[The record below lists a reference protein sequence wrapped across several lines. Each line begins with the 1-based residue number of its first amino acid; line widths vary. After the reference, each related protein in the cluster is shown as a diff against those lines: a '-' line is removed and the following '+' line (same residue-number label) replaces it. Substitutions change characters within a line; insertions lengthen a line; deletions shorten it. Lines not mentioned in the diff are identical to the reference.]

1 MTPVWVRDRP
11 RIADQVLSAASS
23 CGNTTCATSGVMRST
38 RAAAWTF
45 WPVWS
50 KRMPPQGMIVSRP
63 GTLRPSRAVRIGC
76 ASSDRA
82 ESTACAR
89 VSTAVNVS
97 AAGSVMG
104 ALKRRWYRLAIAL
117 AAGLRAAKSWVQTAP
132 WSTPAPAPSAA
143 CRTVCGVNP
152 PPIATD
158 CGCVPVLSAPAVS
171 SDLASPDCEATAIT
185 APGFAWWTWTT
196 ADRASWPE
204 SNAAS
209 VVSSPASLASPSA
222 ELAES
227 LLVASPACT
236 IPIRSAPPPPFFW
249 TYASAASAMSWSVG
263 VTRKYQSSPRSVRKS
278 AEATELRKGTPIRS
292 VRSLATAVARAESA
306 LTRPA
311 TCCSATSRVA
321 SAVALSGSDPVSACT
336 ILILAP
342 SRPGSPAAAASG
354 TGSDW
359 AWLMTRAASCAPRA
373 AACPVPLAE
382 PDMAPNRPM
391 RTSGTALDRC
401 EVPVQAPSAR
411 TGRVTIRETA
421 GQRRIPLVRFIG
433 RRALSLLGPGG
444 PDAERKSFISG
455 HSCVVRRVSIIR
467 PDNARYPESLSTA
480 CIARSPETGP
490 SQPPERSRSLVETS
504 QERRSPLP
512 AHRQKAARFQTVGL
526 RNWPVRSKLIAV
538 LAIPALVL
546 LVLASINV
554 KASLNDAQSLRT
566 GGELARLER
575 SSTALV
581 HELQLERD
589 LTAGVIAG
597 KKRSA
602 SPSENALTDLG
613 NQRGAVDQAAAA
625 FTADLAGPRASA
637 SPAIRAQLDD
647 VRAELAG
654 LNGLRTAITRRA
666 LTQQAILDEYSQLVD
681 KLLGIDLQAALR
693 GGDER
698 LAQQVQS
705 FSNLSRAKELTSQVR
720 GTLYAIAVQGRFGFG
735 QFQTLADLLA
745 QRQAALDQFVA
756 DADEQQRGLFAA
768 SVKGQAVLTVQ
779 RIQQAAVDRQAQPTL
794 GIDPDQWLAAS
805 TTEIELQRT
814 VETQL
819 LSTVI
824 QRAEDLSGQAQL
836 RSLRDAGLIAIA
848 LAVALL
854 GALAVAQSMVR
865 PLQRLRRN
873 AMEVAEHRL
882 PEAVHQTAAGQV
894 DVQVVRIGE
903 TARDEIGE
911 VARAFDVIHTAAV
924 DLATEQAALR
934 RSISEM
940 FLNLA
945 RRSQTLIDRLLE
957 QIDDLERE
965 ADADTLEK
973 LFGVDHLATRLRR
986 TAEGLI
992 VLSGAPEPPRRWLE
1006 AIPLMD
1012 VVRGA
1017 VQEVEDYQRVEV
1029 LPIDNV
1035 QLTGYAVSE
1044 VVHLLAELVENATR
1058 FSPPGTVVR
1067 IGGQPSATGHVIEI
1081 EDRGIGMS
1089 DAELERA
1096 NQRLADP
1103 PAVDAAVARQLGL
1116 AVIGRLARRHDI
1128 RVQLRHSFYGGIT
1141 ALVLL
1146 PSRLTSSMAVQP
1158 PVTAPGGIL
1167 AELPAPA
1174 LATGPGRP
1182 FGFTG
1187 QVPSGH
1193 AGSHA
1198 APAGTGDNTG
1208 PLPFAG
1214 PNVQFESSGEPSAP
1228 EGPSGP
1234 SAPGGP
1240 GGPGAPGGPGGPC
1253 RAGGPGQP
1261 GGPGGPGGPTGPGGP
1276 GEPARPGEP
1285 VEELPIFEQARA
1297 QWFQPRTGAHRPRRQ
1312 PPTPPPPAG
1321 PRPSRAS
1328 AFTPAGPP
1336 APPQAAAPPRS
1347 HAHPVP

>member
-1 MTPVWVRDRP
+1 M
-11 RIADQVLSAASS
+11 
-23 CGNTTCATSGVMRST
+23 
-38 RAAAWTF
+38 
-45 WPVWS
+45 
-50 KRMPPQGMIVSRP
+50 
-63 GTLRPSRAVRIGC
+63 
-76 ASSDRA
+76 
-82 ESTACAR
+82 
-89 VSTAVNVS
+89 
-97 AAGSVMG
+97 
-104 ALKRRWYRLAIAL
+104 
-117 AAGLRAAKSWVQTAP
+117 
-132 WSTPAPAPSAA
+132 
-143 CRTVCGVNP
+143 
-152 PPIATD
+152 
-158 CGCVPVLSAPAVS
+158 
-171 SDLASPDCEATAIT
+171 
-185 APGFAWWTWTT
+185 
-196 ADRASWPE
+196 
-204 SNAAS
+204 
-209 VVSSPASLASPSA
+209 
-222 ELAES
+222 
-227 LLVASPACT
+227 
-236 IPIRSAPPPPFFW
+236 
-249 TYASAASAMSWSVG
+249 
-263 VTRKYQSSPRSVRKS
+263 
-278 AEATELRKGTPIRS
+278 
-292 VRSLATAVARAESA
+292 
-306 LTRPA
+306 
-311 TCCSATSRVA
+311 
-321 SAVALSGSDPVSACT
+321 
-336 ILILAP
+336 
-342 SRPGSPAAAASG
+342 
-354 TGSDW
+354 
-359 AWLMTRAASCAPRA
+359 
-373 AACPVPLAE
+373 
-382 PDMAPNRPM
+382 
-391 RTSGTALDRC
+391 
-401 EVPVQAPSAR
+401 
-411 TGRVTIRETA
+411 
-421 GQRRIPLVRFIG
+421 
-433 RRALSLLGPGG
+433 
-444 PDAERKSFISG
+444 
-455 HSCVVRRVSIIR
+455 
-467 PDNARYPESLSTA
+467 
-480 CIARSPETGP
+480 
-490 SQPPERSRSLVETS
+490 ETS

-512 AHRQKAARFQTVGL
+512 ANRQKAARFQTVGL

-602 SPSENALTDLG
+602 SPSGNALTDLA

-779 RIQQAAVDRQAQPTL
+779 RIQQAAVDRQAQRTL

-824 QRAEDLSGQAQL
+824 QRAEDLSGDAQL

-911 VARAFDVIHTAAV
+911 VARAVDVIHMAAV

-992 VLSGAPEPPRRWLE
+992 VLSGAPDPPRRWLE

-1067 IGGQPSATGHVIEI
+1067 IGGQPSATGHVI
-1081 EDRGIGMS
+1081 RG
-1089 DAELERA
+1089 RA
-1096 NQRLADP
+1096 AARPGRHRTPRQAPRHPRAAP
-1103 PAVDAAVARQLGL
+1103 PLLLWRDHRPRAAAVQAHLQHVRAVARD
-1116 AVIGRLARRHDI
+1116 RARRH
-1128 RVQLRHSFYGGIT
+1128 
-1141 ALVLL
+1141 
-1146 PSRLTSSMAVQP
+1146 
-1158 PVTAPGGIL
+1158 PGG
-1167 AELPAPA
+1167 
-1174 LATGPGRP
+1174 
-1182 FGFTG
+1182 
-1187 QVPSGH
+1187 
-1193 AGSHA
+1193 A
-1198 APAGTGDNTG
+1198 A
-1208 PLPFAG
+1208 
-1214 PNVQFESSGEPSAP
+1214 SSG
-1228 EGPSGP
+1228 
-1234 SAPGGP
+1234 
-1240 GGPGAPGGPGGPC
+1240 
-1253 RAGGPGQP
+1253 AGHRPRQALRP
-1261 GGPGGPGGPTGPGGP
+1261 R
-1276 GEPARPGEP
+1276 RPGS
-1285 VEELPIFEQARA
+1285 R
-1297 QWFQPRTGAHRPRRQ
+1297 RPRRQ
-1312 PPTPPPPAG
+1312 PGRPGRCRRQHRSVPVRGSERRVRVFRWAGRSRGTRWAGRSRWAGWPGPTRRRRRAGWTRRPRRCRRSWLSGRARPRGPGAGESRPARRAH
-1321 PRPSRAS
+1321 RPGRPWGAS
-1328 AFTPAGPP
+1328 QTW
-1336 APPQAAAPPRS
+1336 
-1347 HAHPVP
+1347 